1 MVAERLKGLFLHI
14 DYNSSEPIYRQA
26 VEQIKLMVVSGTLR
40 PGDRMPSIRELARS
54 LKINPTTAAKIYNEL
69 AHEGILTLRQGQG
82 AFVSERPRRLAYEE
96 VRRIVADHAR
106 RMLVEGLRLGL
117 TREQIEEI
125 VEEEFRRI
133 KGVEDGGER
142 H

>member
-1 MVAERLKGLFLHI
+1 MKGLFLHI